1 MRRAPPREASSRI
14 ATVALL
20 SLALGCSL
28 TRVDVDRCELAS
40 ECRAAFGFGSRC
52 NPEGT
57 CEPAPLEP
65 RCERTWPA
73 DLYEHPANHTERLVI
88 ATVVD
93 TSLAT
98 HVARANA
105 VELAVQDATT
115 SGGVDGRPFGLIVC
129 SIAQDPRFDTR
140 SRAEA
145 SLAVVRHLERNL
157 DVPIIIGPPGSG
169 EVQAAFEASERV
181 VFISPSA
188 TSPTLTALEPIPASD
203 ERPGRLW
210 RTAPT
215 DVEQADQIAADL
227 GARGI
232 DRVALIAQRG
242 AYGDGLVALLSER
255 LDGLQIAR
263 FETAGQ
269 LSSAVSAVAA
279 GDAEE
284 VLFVSSATA
293 DAVSF
298 ANAVADDGAFMTRSF
313 FFTDAAANEDL
324 LRGLPASIRAR
335 VRGTRPALDTA
346 LAVEFERRYRVTYGD
361 SNVDALSFTAHAYDA
376 GWLALYALAWAV
388 FQEPTIDAG
397 AIGRGLRRL
406 SSGPDI
412 AAQEP
417 TWADAIAHLREG
429 RSIDVRGASGALD
442 YDPDTEERSE
452 AGMSFEVWLVS
463 SDGNTF
469 CRRDEAC
476 P

>member
-1 MRRAPPREASSRI
+1 MRAL
-14 ATVALL
+14 VAL
-20 SLALGCSL
+20 SLFALGCTL

-52 NPEGT
+52 NAQGA

-65 RCERTWPA
+65 RCARTWPE
-73 DLYEHPANHTERLVI
+73 DIFERPSEHGDRLII

-105 VELAVQDATT
+105 VELAVQDATA
-115 SGGVDGRPFGLIVC
+115 SGGIDGRPFGLIVC
-129 SIAQDPRFDTR
+129 SIAPDADFDSR

-145 SLAVVRHLERNL
+145 SLAVVRHLERDL
-157 DVPIIIGPPGSG
+157 DVPIIIGPPGSA
-169 EVQAAFEASERV
+169 ETQAAFEGSERV

-188 TSPTLTALEPIPASD
+188 TSPTLTGLEPVPASD
-203 ERPGRLW
+203 DQPGRLW

-227 GARGI
+227 ASR
-232 DRVALIAQRG
+232 DVMRVALIAQRG
-242 AYGDGLVALLSER
+242 AYGDGLVELLNER
-255 LDGLQIAR
+255 LDDIEIVR

-269 LSSAVSAVAA
+269 LSGAVSAVAS

-284 VLFVSSATA
+284 IIFVSSATA

-298 ANAVADDGAFMTRSF
+298 ASAVATDGAFTTRRF

-324 LRGLPASIRAR
+324 LRGLPASLRAR
-335 VRGTRPALDTA
+335 VRGTRPALDTV
-346 LAVEFERRYRVTYGD
+346 LAVEFERRYRVTYGQN
-361 SNVDALSFTAHAYDA
+361 NVDALSFTAHAYDA
-376 GWLALYALAWAV
+376 GWLALYALTWAV
-388 FQEPTIDAG
+388 FQEPIIDARG
-397 AIGRGLRRL
+397 IGRGLRRL

-412 AAQEP
+412 AAQETSWP
-417 TWADAIAHLREG
+417 DAVEHLREG

-463 SDGNTF
+463 SDGESF